1 MRGGLSGLT
10 MDQIEEEVRKLARE
24 DARSRER
31 ECPICFD
38 LMLIETKIPGQ
49 LLRCVQCNHAFHSR

>member
-1 MRGGLSGLT
+1 MT
-10 MDQIEEEVRKLARE
+10 MDKIEAEVRKLAGEE

-31 ECPICFD
+31 ECPICLD
-38 LMLIETKIPGQ
+38 LMLTDANLPGQ